1 MSIAIYCDGQL
12 LHSVKMAESGRV
24 VLSPTL
30 TQELNE
36 PDSLDFTVPPGN
48 PMYGNIQKLKS
59 TITVYQD
66 GECIFSGRCLTGQN
80 DFYKRKKVSC
90 EGAAAYL
97 VDSVTRPY
105 EFTGDI
111 PEFVNW
117 LLKNHNEQVTSDR
130 QFTLGELS
138 ITDSNNYINRSN
150 NAYSHTHTEILDK
163 LIGTHGG
170 YLRTRTENG
179 VNYLDL
185 TADSGQICSQVI
197 EFGRNLLDIT
207 EYIDAKNVFT
217 VLIPLGAEQEDGSRL
232 GIASVNGGKDYIEN
246 EVGTALFG
254 RIWKTETWDDVTLPE
269 NLLTKGKARLDGS
282 IQMAVTLKV
291 KAFDLRNAGVD
302 VDRIA
307 IGCYVRVVSIP
318 HRIDSYFQ
326 CIKIIHHLDNPGAT
340 EYVLGAGFTTLTD
353 RQVSEAKA
361 AAQAVISGQGASGAA
376 QSAQADAAQANATA
390 QAAMQVVAQMPFE
403 YVKAADFEVYKQELA
418 QKITTVYRYCGS
430 ADTYEEL
437 PETPEVGDV
446 YNVRED
452 GMNYAWTE
460 EGWDGLG
467 SMIDLS
473 GYVKEEDLPVTAEQ
487 YRDILARL
495 ESIEG
500 GTE

>member
-1 MSIAIYCDGQL
+1 MNIAIYCDCLL

-66 GECIFSGRCLTGQN
+66 GKCIFSGRCLTGRN

-111 PEFVNW
+111 PEFVAW
-117 LLKNHNEQVTSDR
+117 LIENHNEQVESDR
-130 QFTLGELS
+130 QLVLGELS
-138 ITDSNNYINRSN
+138 IIDSNNYVNRSN
-150 NAYSHTHTEILDK
+150 STYSYTHTELQDK
-163 LIGTHGG
+163 LLDTHGG
-170 YLRTRTENG
+170 YLRARSENG

-185 TADSGQICSQVI
+185 TADSGPVCNQVI
-197 EFGRNLLDIT
+197 EFGKNLLDIT

-217 VLIPLGAEQEDGSRL
+217 VLIPLGSEQEDGTRL
-232 GIASVNGGKDYIEN
+232 SIASVNDGKDYVEN
-246 EVGTALFG
+246 EVGVALFG
-254 RIWKTETWDDVTLPE
+254 HIWKTENWDDVTLPE
-269 NLLTKGKARLDGS
+269 NLLTKGKESLESG

-291 KAFDLRNAGVD
+291 KALDLRNAGVD
-302 VDRIA
+302 VDRIT

-326 CIKIIHHLDNPGAT
+326 CSKIIHHLDNPGAT

-361 AAQAVISGQGASGAA
+361 AAQAVISGQSASGAA
-376 QSAQADAAQANATA
+376 QSAQATAAQANATA
-390 QAAMQVVAQMPFE
+390 QAAMQVVTQMPSE
-403 YVKAADFEVYKQELA
+403 YVRTADFEAYKQDLA
-418 QKITTVYRYCGS
+418 QKITTVYRFCGS
-430 ADTYEEL
+430 VDTYEEL
-437 PETPEVGDV
+437 PESPEVGDV
-446 YNVRED
+446 YNVYTD
-452 GMNYAWTE
+452 GMNYAWTQD
-460 EGWDGLG
+460 GWDSLG
-467 SMIDLS
+467 SVIDLS
-473 GYVKEEDLPVTAEQ
+473 GYVKIEDYLDV
-487 YRDILARL
+487 LARIEAL
-495 ESIEG
+495 EG
-500 GTE
+500 GAT

>member
-1 MSIAIYCDGQL
+1 MNITIYCDGQL
-12 LHSVKMAESGRV
+12 LHSVRVAESGRI

-59 TITVYQD
+59 TIAVYQD
-66 GECIFSGRCLTGQN
+66 GECIFSGRYLTGQN

-111 PEFVNW
+111 PEFVDW
-117 LLKNHNEQVTSDR
+117 LLKNHNEQVASDR
-130 QFTLGELS
+130 KFALGKLS
-138 ITDSNNYINRSN
+138 ITDSNHYINRSN
-150 NAYSHTHTEILDK
+150 SDYSHTHTEIQDK
-163 LIGTHGG
+163 LIETHGG
-170 YLRTRTENG
+170 YLRTRTKNG

-185 TADSGQICSQVI
+185 TSDSGPICSQVI

-217 VLIPLGAEQEDGSRL
+217 VLIPLGSEQEDGTRL
-232 GIASVNGGKDYIEN
+232 NIASVNDGKDYLEN
-246 EVGTALFG
+246 EVGVALFG

-269 NLLTKGKARLDGS
+269 NLLTKGKESLESG

-291 KAFDLRNAGVD
+291 KALDLRNAGVD
-302 VDRIA
+302 VDRIT

-326 CIKIIHHLDNPGAT
+326 CSKIIHHLDNPGAT

-361 AAQAVISGQGASGAA
+361 AAQAVISGQSASGAA
-376 QSAQADAAQANATA
+376 QSAQATAAQANATA
-390 QAAMQVVAQMPFE
+390 QAAMQVVTQMPSE
-403 YVKAADFEVYKQELA
+403 YVRTADFEAYKQDLA
-418 QKITTVYRYCGS
+418 QKITTVYRFCGS
-430 ADTYEEL
+430 VDTYEEL
-437 PETPEVGDV
+437 PESPEVGDV
-446 YNVRED
+446 YNVHTD

-460 EGWDGLG
+460 DGWDSLG
-467 SMIDLS
+467 GVIDLS
-473 GYVKEEDLPVTAEQ
+473 GYVKIEDYQDV
-487 YRDILARL
+487 LARIEAL
-495 ESIEG
+495 EG
-500 GTE
+500 GAT

>member
-1 MSIAIYCDGQL
+1 MNIAIYCDRQL
-12 LHSVKMAESGRV
+12 LHSVRAAEAGRI

-66 GECIFSGRCLTGQN
+66 GECIFSGRCLTGQS

-111 PEFVNW
+111 PEFVDW
-117 LLKNHNEQVTSDR
+117 LLKNHNEQVASDR
-130 QFTLGELS
+130 RLVLGELS

-150 NAYSHTHTEILDK
+150 SDYGRTHTEIQDK
-163 LIGTHGG
+163 LIKTNGG
-170 YLRTRTENG
+170 YLRTRTKNG

-185 TADSGQICSQVI
+185 TADSGSVCNQVI
-197 EFGRNLLDIT
+197 EFGKNLLDIT

-232 GIASVNGGKDYIEN
+232 GIASINDGKDYLEN
-246 EVGTALFG
+246 EIGVALFG

-269 NLLTKGKARLDGS
+269 NLLPKGKAYLDSG
-282 IQMAVTLKV
+282 IQMAVTLEV
-291 KAFDLRNAGVD
+291 KAFDLKNAGVD
-302 VDRIA
+302 INRIT

-318 HRIDSYFQ
+318 HGIDSYFR
-326 CIKIIHHLDNPGAT
+326 CIKITHHLDNPGAT

-361 AAQAVISGQGASGAA
+361 AAQAVISGQSASGAA
-376 QSAQADAAQANATA
+376 QSAQAAAAQANATA
-390 QAAMQVVAQMPFE
+390 QAAMQVVAQIPSE
-403 YVKAADFEVYKQELA
+403 YVKTADFEAYKQELDR
-418 QKITTVYRYCGS
+418 KITTVYKFSGS
-430 ADTYEEL
+430 VNTYESL
-437 PETPEVGDV
+437 PENPAVGDV
-446 YNVRED
+446 YNVKED

-460 EGWDGLG
+460 DGWDSLG
-467 SMIDLS
+467 GVADLS
-473 GYVKEEDLPVTAEQ
+473 GYVKIENLPVTAEQ
-487 YRDILARL
+487 YQDILTRL
-495 ESIEG
+495 NALEG
-500 GTE
+500 GAE